1 MKCSCGELEFGL
13 SDLLWDVVIHLVC
26 ELQLITLSDHS
37 HTVGTK
43 KKKLLAR
50 RSNKMGILFV

>member
-26 ELQLITLSDHS
+26 VCELQLITLSDHS
-37 HTVGTK
+37 HTMGTK
-43 KKKLLAR
+43 KEKKKA
-50 RSNKMGILFV
+50 SSQAIQ